1 MTTSSDH
8 SHPVVGPAPAG
19 VTASTARSDEDGSTS
34 SARRESSQEPTPP
47 PRLPLTSRPTEI
59 LSHMFSH
66 VPYDDY
72 DRLIEQITLNKRYF
86 AVAYPHWMR
95 KLTLD
100 GNDADIVFAAIG
112 MHAASSLIREID
124 ACFLPLL
131 PQTQCAIFRHTPNL
145 THLTVDLSD
154 DYDDYP
160 LPTCFFAALRT
171 LRHLSTLRFA
181 MTREASQSM
190 TSPSNATSLPFA
202 NSTLL
207 PTAVSQP
214 LTHLTI
220 SSTEFAAAAIPWETL
235 HYLDIGLLDL
245 GEPDFIDSLQ
255 DVCKD
260 SAIPLR
266 GLTFRLS
273 NRIFDDLRCFS
284 EIIHG
289 IDSFADSKSWT
300 FSARLPSVL
309 HLKLGGC
316 SNYDTTDALRGLRAF
331 LDLCPA
337 AQSLRL
343 IGFQYY
349 PDNPTNPR
357 PVPSA
362 AKEAILGSIRDKN
375 LPFAFPAIS
384 ALLFLLLQTSI
395 LDVYLELSTNGG
407 IRWRR
412 ASCSEVFE
420 GERWTVI

>member
-1 MTTSSDH
+1 MCNIPPHAEPDASDGG
-8 SHPVVGPAPAG
+8 SVG
-19 VTASTARSDEDGSTS
+19 RL
-34 SARRESSQEPTPP
+34 RR
-47 PRLPLTSRPTEI
+47 
-59 LSHMFSH
+59 
-66 VPYDDY
+66 
-72 DRLIEQITLNKRYF
+72 
-86 AVAYPHWMR
+86 
-95 KLTLD
+95 
-100 GNDADIVFAAIG
+100 
-112 MHAASSLIREID
+112 
-124 ACFLPLL
+124 
-131 PQTQCAIFRHTPNL
+131 
-145 THLTVDLSD
+145 
-154 DYDDYP
+154 
-160 LPTCFFAALRT
+160 
-171 LRHLSTLRFA
+171 
-181 MTREASQSM
+181 
-190 TSPSNATSLPFA
+190 LPFA
-202 NSTLL
+202 HLL
-207 PTAVSQP
+207 LRGFTHPTPSFYLKIRHDARGEPVDDFSFERDVP
-214 LTHLTI
+214 SLRKLDITAYGSLAACAPGLSKLTHLTI

-260 SAIPLR
+260 SVCPR
-266 GLTFRLS
+266 SQPPSLTAFK
-273 NRIFDDLRCFS
+273 
-284 EIIHG
+284 IHG

-316 SNYDTTDALRGLRAF
+316 SNYDTTVGPDFPCASALSLTACDEQDALRGLRAF

>member
-1 MTTSSDH
+1 MRMARLLLLAGRAHKIRHDARGE
-8 SHPVVGPAPAG
+8 PV
-19 VTASTARSDEDGSTS
+19 DD
-34 SARRESSQEPTPP
+34 
-47 PRLPLTSRPTEI
+47 
-59 LSHMFSH
+59 FSFERD
-66 VPYDDY
+66 VPS
-72 DRLIEQITLNKRYF
+72 L
-86 AVAYPHWMR
+86 R
-95 KLTLD
+95 KL
-100 GNDADIVFAAIG
+100 DITAYGSLAA
-112 MHAASSLIREID
+112 
-124 ACFLPLL
+124 
-131 PQTQCAIFRHTPNL
+131 CAPG
-145 THLTVDLSD
+145 LSK
-154 DYDDYP
+154 
-160 LPTCFFAALRT
+160 
-171 LRHLSTLRFA
+171 
-181 MTREASQSM
+181 
-190 TSPSNATSLPFA
+190 
-202 NSTLL
+202 
-207 PTAVSQP
+207 

-260 SAIPLR
+260 S
-266 GLTFRLS
+266 
-273 NRIFDDLRCFS
+273 
-284 EIIHG
+284 IHG